1 MGASNKICPNCGRK
15 MKQQFIGLQHCKCG
29 VSWKKGV
36 GFFERTTDMK
46 FCLERRTVRG
56 KVKQCPVIRYGEKKE
71 AKPVGEL
78 NKRLSSE
85 ECFGESQDDNFY
97 FIVGYT
103 SGCAPYGITWEQA
116 IADGL
121 TEADN
126 EDE

>member
-1 MGASNKICPNCGRK
+1 MTR
-15 MKQQFIGLQHCKCG
+15 
-29 VSWKKGV
+29 KKG
-36 GFFERTTDMK
+36 
-46 FCLERRTVRG
+46 
-56 KVKQCPVIRYGEKKE
+56 

-103 SGCAPYGITWEQA
+103 SGGAPYGITWEQA